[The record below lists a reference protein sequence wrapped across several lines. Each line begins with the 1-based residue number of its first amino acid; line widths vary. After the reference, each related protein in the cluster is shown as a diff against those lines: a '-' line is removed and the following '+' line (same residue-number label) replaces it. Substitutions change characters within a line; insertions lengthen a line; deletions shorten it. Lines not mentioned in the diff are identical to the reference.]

1 MKPEQKHKADTP
13 TLPRWAYHFR
23 RWGKPVDVAR
33 RVRCPVSVV
42 IAAYNGDADAFNDLA
57 AGRYGIRVNL
67 ACTAFHRMPD
77 DDRRKRPRW
86 MSRERWENI
95 VNDVFPDA
103 LEPEPG
109 TPAQG

>member
-1 MKPEQKHKADTP
+1 MRPEHKHDADA
-13 TLPRWAYHFR
+13 LPRWAVHFR
-23 RWGKPVDVAR
+23 KWGKPVDVAR
-33 RVRCPVSVV
+33 RIGCPVRVV

-57 AGRYGIRVNL
+57 AGRYGCRVSL

-86 MSRERWENI
+86 MSRQHWENI
-95 VNDVFPDA
+95 VNAVFSDA
-103 LEPEPG
+103 LEPEPS